1 MSDDNVSEVS
11 TQSWFGRIADSIKG
25 MLFGGALAAVAV
37 FVLFWNE
44 GRAVKRAEALQE
56 GGGAVVTVS
65 ADKVDPANEGKLVH
79 LTGAATTTET
89 LADAEF
95 GITTNALKLR
105 RVAEMYQWKETKSTS
120 KEKNL
125 GGSETTKTTY
135 NYAQQWSDALIDSK
149 QFKQPEGHTN
159 PTALPF
165 PSRLVTAEK
174 ITVGAFTLSGSL
186 AGKINNFADL
196 PVEQVEKLPEPV
208 RAKAKVHEQKVFVGT
223 NPASPQT
230 GDMRIGFKI
239 ARPTGISFVARQVKG
254 TFEPYTTRNG
264 GSLELLQVGE
274 FSAQAMFKRAE
285 EANAMLTWGL
295 RLGGLIVMWIGF
307 MLIAKP
313 LAVLGD
319 LVPFIGS
326 LLEFGIGLL
335 AFLLAGVISLV
346 TVAIAWIVY
355 RPVLGA
361 ALLAL
366 AVALPFL
373 LKRMRGG
380 AKPAVQGVK

>member
-1 MSDDNVSEVS
+1 M
-11 TQSWFGRIADSIKG
+11 
-25 MLFGGALAAVAV
+25 
-37 FVLFWNE
+37 E
-44 GRAVKRAEALQE
+44 GNQ
-56 GGGAVVTVS
+56 
-65 ADKVDPANEGKLVH
+65 
-79 LTGAATTTET
+79 
-89 LADAEF
+89 
-95 GITTNALKLR
+95 
-105 RVAEMYQWKETKSTS
+105 STS

-149 QFKQPEGHTN
+149 PFKQPEGHTN

-313 LAVLGD
+313 LAVFGD

-361 ALLAL
+361 TLIVL

-380 AKPAVQGVK
+380 VKPAGQGVK